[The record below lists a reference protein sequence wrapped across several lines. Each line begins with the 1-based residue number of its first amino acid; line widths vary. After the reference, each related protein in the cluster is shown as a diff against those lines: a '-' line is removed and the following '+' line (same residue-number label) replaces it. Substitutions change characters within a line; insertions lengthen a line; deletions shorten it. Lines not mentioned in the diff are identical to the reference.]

1 VVFYEALSG
10 RHPFLAGSFMATSD
24 RILHEVPAPLTR
36 LNPKVPAELARIVAK
51 MLAKD
56 RAGRYATAADLL
68 VDLRAVQRFGPYPAP
83 LPPRALPAPHRK
95 KSWALAAAVGVLLVV
110 GIGLLPKMHLP
121 GRWFGPRVVAGPKVL
136 AVLPFQAIRGA
147 PENQAYSDGITGTL
161 GAQLMRLTQAHA
173 LQVVPASEVHAR
185 HVSSPGEARKELGV
199 NLVVEGTLDRSGNA
213 VRVNYA
219 LVDAATLRQLCAE
232 TITAEASDPF
242 AVQDRVAAGLV
253 KMLELEL
260 NPQERQALQTHG
272 TQVAGAYD
280 FYLQGRGY
288 LQNYD
293 KVENL
298 QNAITVFE
306 RALALDP
313 NYALAYTGLG
323 QTYWLKYQESNET
336 RWVQPAREACE
347 RALALDRKLAPAH
360 VCLGTLA
367 SGTGQYESAVAEFQR
382 ALEAEPTS
390 DDAYRGLG
398 FAYEHL
404 GKLAEAERT
413 HRQAIDLRPQYWGGY
428 SWLGGFY
435 FRQAR
440 YSEAAEMFKQVVA
453 LVPDSFRAYY
463 NLGGTYIHMGRYS
476 DAVVVLQ
483 RSVAIRPN
491 AIGYSNLATA
501 YFHQK
506 QFAEA
511 ARTYEEA
518 VKLDE
523 RDYQLWGNLG
533 DAYFWAPGKRAD
545 AVRAYQ
551 KASTLAKAKLLVNP
565 RDAHLLGDL
574 AIYHAMLQERS
585 AATAYLGQA
594 LKIAPD
600 DGDLRFKAALVYN
613 ELGETGK
620 ALESLGKALVAG
632 YSPSKVHDTPDFDH
646 LRSNPRFQ
654 ELFRGK

>member
-36 LNPKVPAELARIVAK
+36 LNPKVPAELERIVAK

-56 RAGRYATAADLL
+56 QAERYATAADLL
-68 VDLRAVQRFGPYPAP
+68 VDLRAVQRVGPYPAP
-83 LPPRALPAPHRK
+83 LPPRALSAPRRGK
-95 KSWALAAAVGVLLVV
+95 WWALAAAVGVLLVV
-110 GIGLLPKMHLP
+110 GIGLLPKMHRP
-121 GRWFGPRVVAGPKVL
+121 DRWFGPRVVAGPKVL
-136 AVLPFQAIRGA
+136 AVLPFQAIGGA

-161 GAQLMRLTQAHA
+161 TAQLTWLTPAHA
-173 LQVVPASEVHAR
+173 LQVVPPSEVHAR
-185 HVSSPGEARKELGV
+185 HVSSAGEARKELGV
-199 NLVVEGTLDRSGNA
+199 NLVLEGTLDRSGNA

-219 LVDAATLRQLCAE
+219 LVDAVTLRQLRAE

-242 AVQDRVAAGLV
+242 AVQDRVAEGLV

-280 FYLQGRGY
+280 FYLQGHGY

-293 KVENL
+293 RPENIE
-298 QNAITVFE
+298 NAISVFQRALSLDPNYSLAHAGLGE
-306 RALALDP
+306 AYWRKYEVRKEFHWIEPARKACGRALALD
-313 NYALAYTGLG
+313 
-323 QTYWLKYQESNET
+323 E
-336 RWVQPAREACE
+336 
-347 RALALDRKLAPAH
+347 KLAAAH
-360 VCLGTLA
+360 ICLGTLDN
-367 SGTGQYESAVAEFQR
+367 GTGQYGSATAEFHR
-382 ALEAEPTS
+382 ALETEPTS

-428 SWLGGFY
+428 SWLGAFY

-440 YSEAAEMFKQVVA
+440 YSDAAEMFKHVVA
-453 LVPDSFRAYY
+453 LVPDSFRAYN
-463 NLGGTYIHMGRYS
+463 NLGGTYIHMGRYN
-476 DAVVVLQ
+476 DAVAVLQ

-501 YFHQK
+501 YFHQR

-511 ARTYEEA
+511 ARTFEEA
-518 VKLDE
+518 VKLDQ

-551 KASTLAKAKLLVNP
+551 KAITLARENLPINP

-574 AIYHAMLQERS
+574 ANYHALLQERS

-594 LKIAPD
+594 LKIAPN

-620 ALESLGKALVAG
+620 ALEWLGKALAAG
-632 YSPSKVHDTPDFDH
+632 YSPSKVHDTPNFDH